1 LKIIFFSG
9 FEMPVPTN
17 NNFPVQETGN
27 LPENVAGN
35 TSVQTSGNSPDR
47 ATGNTP
53 YHKAG
58 NMPEQLTG
66 NLPKQAAG
74 HSPITTFGH
83 LPNRKPDG
91 EAGLSDEAAGLSEGT
106 TSESRNLDQVIC
118 VNHFSIIIYYLF
130 IGNNLK
136 HL

>member
-1 LKIIFFSG
+1 
-9 FEMPVPTN
+9 MPVST
-17 NNFPVQETGN
+17 NNFPVQATGK
-27 LPENVAGN
+27 LPENAAGN

-58 NMPEQLTG
+58 NMPEQFTG
-66 NLPKQAAG
+66 NLQKQSAG
-74 HSPITTFGH
+74 NSPVSTFGH

-118 VNHFSIIIYYLF
+118 VNHFFIIIVLLE
-130 IGNNLK
+130 II
-136 HL
+136 